1 MMAQLFYLSGVLAF
15 VVIFLVSVLAPT
27 KGQTRIWLW
36 SILKIC
42 FFGSLFYSWFT
53 DNIVLKWI
61 LIEASTLFGA
71 LLISSSG
78 TERSFHVGWKFL
90 LINSYALGLAFLGI
104 VILLFASTPLENLDF
119 VSLKQG
125 LVGQSGLLIETGI
138 LLTVYGYSGKLGLVP
153 NHFWVGDTYAESPS
167 QISSL
172 IASFVPV
179 SVVLALRPLIQLE
192 REINPHMINAANGI
206 LFIGVLTILYS
217 TLILFSREDIRRIS
231 AKVALF
237 HTGMLTLFLWLDVSD
252 DVFYFLLT
260 TTVLVKLLV
269 FLSMGILRM
278 DAGKRNISQILEK
291 SSLSHK
297 ALYMYLL
304 ALLVAFVFPLSPVF
318 VLDLKVI
325 EIAIKQKMFLL
336 FLFPIVG
343 AIFFF
348 IALNKVLP
356 LVRLPNRNFEPGVYG
371 ILQTRLVF
379 FWFSFLFTVFVG
391 SYGLTYLMA
400 EHIWK
405 R

>member
-1 MMAQLFYLSGVLAF
+1 MMATIFYISGILTF
-15 VVIFLVSVLAPT
+15 IIIFLISVIAPT

-42 FFGSLFYSWFT
+42 FFSVLFYSWFT

-104 VILLFASTPLENLDF
+104 VILLFASTPLQNLDF
-119 VSLKQG
+119 YSLKFG
-125 LVGQSGLLIETGI
+125 LTGQSGLLVETGI
-138 LLTVYGYSGKLGLVP
+138 LLTIYGYSGKLGLVP

-179 SVVLALRPLIQLE
+179 SVVLAIRPLIKLE
-192 REINPHMINAANGI
+192 KELNPHLINASNGL
-206 LFIGVLTILYS
+206 LFIGVLTILYA
-217 TLILFSREDIRRIS
+217 TLMLVSRDDIRRIS

-252 DVFYFLLT
+252 EIFYFLLA
-260 TTVLVKLLV
+260 TTVLVKLLI

-278 DAGKRNISQILEK
+278 DAGKRNISQILEG
-291 SSLSHK
+291 STLSHK
-297 ALYMYLL
+297 ALYVYLL
-304 ALLVAFVFPLSPVF
+304 ALLIAFVFPLSPVF
-318 VLDLKVI
+318 VLDLKII
-325 EIAIKQKMFLL
+325 EIAILNKQFYL
-336 FLFPIVG
+336 FVFPILGSV
-343 AIFFF
+343 FFF
-348 IALNKVLP
+348 VSLNKVLP
-356 LVRLPNRNFEPGVYG
+356 MVRLPNRNFKNEVYRT
-371 ILQTRLVF
+371 LQIRFYF
-379 FWFSFLFTVFVG
+379 FWIGLLITVAVG
-391 SYGLTYLMA
+391 AFGMYYLMA
-400 EHIWK
+400 K
-405 R
+405 YL

>member
-1 MMAQLFYLSGVLAF
+1 MMKELFYLSGVLAF
-15 VVIFLVSVLAPT
+15 LVIFFVSIFAPT

-36 SILKIC
+36 SLLKIG
-42 FFGSLFYSWFT
+42 FFCSLFYSWFT

-119 VSLKQG
+119 ETLKQG

-179 SVVLALRPLIQLE
+179 SVVLAIRPLIQLE

-206 LFIGVLTILYS
+206 LFIGILTILYS

-252 DVFYFLLT
+252 EVFYFLLS

-269 FLSMGILRM
+269 FISMGILRM
-278 DAGKRNISQILEK
+278 DAGKRNISQILET

-325 EIAIKQKMFLL
+325 EIAIRQKMFFL

-343 AIFFF
+343 AVFFF

-356 LVRLPNRNFEPGVYG
+356 LVRLPNRNFESSVYG

-379 FWFSFLFTVFVG
+379 FWFSFLFTVCVG
-391 SYGLTYLMA
+391 TYGLTYLMA
-400 EHIWK
+400 EYIWK

>member
-1 MMAQLFYLSGVLAF
+1 MMKELFYLSGVIAF
-15 VVIFLVSVLAPT
+15 LVIFFVSIFAPT

-36 SILKIC
+36 SLLKIG
-42 FFGSLFYSWFT
+42 FFVSLFYSWFT

-90 LINSYALGLAFLGI
+90 LINSFALGLAFLGI

-119 VSLKQG
+119 NSLKQG

-179 SVVLALRPLIQLE
+179 SVVLAIRPLVQLE
-192 REINPHMINAANGI
+192 REINPHAINAANGI
-206 LFIGVLTILYS
+206 LFIGILTILYS

-237 HTGMLTLFLWLDVSD
+237 HTGMLTLFLWLDVTD
-252 DVFYFLLT
+252 DMFYFLLS

-278 DAGKRNISQILEK
+278 DAGKRNISQILET

-325 EIAIKQKMFLL
+325 EIAIKQKMFFL

-343 AIFFF
+343 AVFFF

-379 FWFSFLFTVFVG
+379 FWFSFLFTVCVG
-391 SYGLTYLMA
+391 TYGLTYLLA
-400 EHIWK
+400 EYIWK

>member
-1 MMAQLFYLSGVLAF
+1 MMEIVFYLSGIITF
-15 VVIFLVSVLAPT
+15 VVIFLISIFAPT

-36 SILKIC
+36 SLLKIC
-42 FFGSLFYSWFT
+42 FFSVLFYSWFT

-104 VILLFASTPLENLDF
+104 VILLFASTPLQNLDF
-119 VSLKQG
+119 SSLKLG
-125 LVGQSGLLIETGI
+125 LEGQSGLLIETGI
-138 LLTVYGYSGKLGLVP
+138 LLTIYGYSGKLGLVP

-179 SVVLALRPLIQLE
+179 SVVLAIRPLIKLE
-192 REINPHMINAANGI
+192 NELNLHLINASNGL
-206 LFIGVLTILYS
+206 LFIGILTILYS
-217 TLILFSREDIRRIS
+217 TLMLVSRDDIRRIS

-252 DVFYFLLT
+252 DVFYFLLA

-278 DAGKRNISQILEK
+278 DAGKRNISQILNGTM
-291 SSLSHK
+291 LSHK
-297 ALYMYLL
+297 ALYVYLL
-304 ALLVAFVFPLSPVF
+304 ALLIAFVFPLSPVF
-318 VLDLKVI
+318 VLDLKII
-325 EIAIKQKMFLL
+325 EIAIMKKQFYL
-336 FLFPIVG
+336 FIFPILGSV
-343 AIFFF
+343 FFF
-348 IALNKVLP
+348 VSLNKVLP
-356 LVRLPNRNFEPGVYG
+356 MVKLENRDFNSEVYG
-371 ILQTRLVF
+371 TLQLRFYF
-379 FWFSFLFTVFVG
+379 FWFSLLFTISVG
-391 SYGLTYLMA
+391 AYGMYYLMA
-400 EHIWK
+400 KYI
-405 R
+405 